1 MKYKQ
6 PPLLIDCNGLSKKSV
21 EELADILSMHFCDVI
36 IFGNDIEA
44 DNPINGNHY
53 ADAWHTI
60 DRFGVKAT

>member
-1 MKYKQ
+1 MKIIKFRGTT
-6 PPLLIDCNGLSKKSV
+6 PNGKIVFGDLI
-21 EELADILSMHFCDVI
+21 ICDVI